1 MSSRKMGPRA
11 LEVYRFVREQERLR
25 EGRSTWPVLWELWN
39 RRHPDKRF
47 KTYNNL
53 RQYFMRG
60 ARAVEDPG
68 FKPPVPKK
76 IPPKVKAEV
85 DAMKKRIIK
94 KLDTWAEKTD
104 NAPLFGD

>member
-1 MSSRKMGPRA
+1 
-11 LEVYRFVREQERLR
+11 
-25 EGRSTWPVLWELWN
+25 
-39 RRHPDKRF
+39 
-47 KTYNNL
+47 
-53 RQYFMRG
+53 MRG

-94 KLDTWAEKTD
+94 KLDAWAEKTD